1 MNQSEKRG
9 MDMEQLMRT
18 ASRIIVFALIVSTFA
33 GCATTNQPIAHPVTA
48 KDYCARGRYYQGQ
61 NQVDRAIPEYTQAI
75 ELDPNCTDAY
85 YARGLCYYT
94 TDLKSAIDDLTQV
107 INRRPN
113 EALYY
118 RLRAGAYRS
127 MEDFDLALIDC
138 DKAIALRPND
148 YWPYLEKGGLLFSTG
163 QYADAIPAYRVY
175 LQKSPTVVGSMV
187 GVGSQYAVGGF
198 VGAVFA
204 LNAQLSVAREVAS
217 ARASV
222 TKQIQLCEL
231 MLRQTSPTDVPQAI
245 VNGMSQNNVLQIVL
259 ATEKVIAVDPEWV
272 VTVPKT
278 GSLESRM
285 LRIFVFQDDQLTLE
299 KRVPLNEVANV
310 PGTSTM
316 HDIPLS
322 RVCSKNEV
330 LATVR
335 KTDQVIYDDGK
346 RIISVT
352 EWEAVKGKR
361 VRVFR
366 FQDNK
371 LTSWSFCSPRLW

>member
-18 ASRIIVFALIVSTFA
+18 VSRITVFALIASTFA
-33 GCATTNQPIAHPVTA
+33 GCATTSQPTANPVTA
-48 KDYCARGRYYQGQ
+48 KDYYARGAYYQGQ
-61 NQVDRAIPEYTQAI
+61 HQIDRAIPEYTQAI
-75 ELDPNCTDAY
+75 ALDPNCTDAY

-94 TDLKSAIDDLTQV
+94 TDLNSAIDDFTQL

-113 EALYY
+113 EVLYY
-118 RLRAGAYRS
+118 RLRAGAYS
-127 MEDFDLALIDC
+127 SIEDLDRALTDW

-148 YWPYLEKGGLLFSTG
+148 YWLYLEKGGLLFRKG
-163 QYADAIPAYRVY
+163 QYADAIPVY
-175 LQKSPTVVGSMV
+175 GAFLQRTPTVVDAAAQELITGGALGLV
-187 GVGSQYAVGGF
+187 LNPFSQ
-198 VGAVFA
+198 
-204 LNAQLSVAREVAS
+204 LRVARVAS
-217 ARASV
+217 TRASV
-222 TKQIQLCEL
+222 TRQIQLCEA
-231 MLRQTSPTDVPQAI
+231 MIRPSSPTDVPQAI
-245 VNGMSQNNVLQIVL
+245 ANGMSQNSVLQIVL
-259 ATEKVIAVDPEWV
+259 ATEKLVAVDPESV
-272 VTVPKT
+272 VTVTRT
-278 GSLESRM
+278 GPLEDRM

-310 PGTSTM
+310 PGTSRTYE
-316 HDIPLS
+316 ILLN
-322 RVCSKNEV
+322 RVWSKNEV
-330 LATVR
+330 LTTVR
-335 KTDQVIYDDGK
+335 KTDQVIYDDEK